1 MSIAE
6 NRSASRLAATDFCA
20 AYEAGAAATIVS
32 ERLEGV
38 LHVQVPAGA
47 EWVSLEELLPAPR
60 RIKASPEFHD
70 VEGFLDYTTEFASDG
85 TRVFVDADKHRL
97 FTVFDAHAPDRP
109 GWGDHCASLRLKCSP
124 EWERFCAVS
133 GKGFD
138 PMALA
143 EFIEENLEYF
153 QGPIAGAD
161 LLTMAQNL
169 KVQLK
174 GNLDVQHSTQ
184 SGLRHLQIK
193 DDSVL
198 AGRVAEKELAF
209 PEQVDL
215 KLRVYEG
222 HAAYAV
228 RVFLRYRV
236 KKDGVSFWFVIPDRA
251 GIQEAALDNIIDD
264 IKTQSGLKVLKGR
277 YQGPSHR

>member
-1 MSIAE
+1 MSPAE
-6 NRSASRLAATDFCA
+6 KQAASRLATTDFCA
-20 AYEAGAAATIVS
+20 AYEAGAATTIVS
-32 ERLEGV
+32 QRLEGV

-47 EWVSLEELLPAPR
+47 ELVSLEKLLPAPT

-70 VEGFLDYTTEFASDG
+70 VDGFLDYTKEFAAVG
-85 TRVFVDADKHRL
+85 TRVFVNAEKRRL
-97 FTVFDAHAPDRP
+97 FTVFDNHTPERP
-109 GWGDHCASLRLKCSP
+109 AWGDHCASLVLKCSA
-124 EWERFCAVS
+124 EWERFCDVS
-133 GKGFD
+133 GRRFD
-138 PMALA
+138 PIGLA

-169 KVQLK
+169 KVTLK
-174 GNLDVQHSTQ
+174 GDLDVQHSTQ

-198 AGRVAEKELAF
+198 AGRVAEKELSF
-209 PEQVDL
+209 PERVDL
-215 KLRVYEG
+215 KLRVYAG

-228 RVFLRYRV
+228 SVFLRYRA
-236 KKDGVSFWFVIPDRA
+236 KKDGVQFWFSIPDRA
-251 GIQEAALDNIIDD
+251 GVEEAALENIIDD

-277 YQGPSHR
+277 YQGPSHQ

>member
-1 MSIAE
+1 MSPAE
-6 NRSASRLAATDFCA
+6 KRSASRLAATDFCA
-20 AYEAGAAATIVS
+20 AYEAGAATTIVS
-32 ERLEGV
+32 QRLEGV

-47 EWVSLEELLPAPR
+47 ELVSLEKLLHTPT

-70 VEGFLDYTTEFASDG
+70 MVGFLDYTREFAAAG
-85 TRVFVDADKHRL
+85 TRVFVDTEANRL

-109 GWGDHCASLRLKCSP
+109 AWGDHCASLRLKCSS
-124 EWERFCAVS
+124 EWERFCTVS
-133 GKGFD
+133 GDRFD
-138 PMALA
+138 PMGLA
-143 EFIEENLEYF
+143 EFIKENLEYF
-153 QGPIAGAD
+153 QGPIAGTD
-161 LLTMAQNL
+161 LLTMAQN
-169 KVQLK
+169 LK

-198 AGRVAEKELAF
+198 AGRVAEKELSF

-222 HAAYAV
+222 HTAYAV
-228 RVFLRYRV
+228 RVFLRYRA
-236 KKDGVSFWFVIPDRA
+236 KKDGVQFWFSIPDRA
-251 GIQEAALDNIIDD
+251 GVEESALDKIIDD

-277 YQGPSHR
+277 YQGPRHQ

>member
-6 NRSASRLAATDFCA
+6 NPSASRLAVTDFCA
-20 AYEAGAAATIVS
+20 AYEAGAATAIVS
-32 ERLEGV
+32 QRLEGV

-47 EWVSLEELLPAPR
+47 ELVSLETLLPAPR

-70 VEGFLDYTTEFASDG
+70 LDGFLDYTQEFAAAG
-85 TRVFVDADKHRL
+85 TRVFVDAEANRL

-109 GWGDHCASLRLKCSP
+109 AWGDHCASLRLKCSP

-133 GKGFD
+133 GQGFN
-138 PMALA
+138 PMKLA

-169 KVQLK
+169 KVTLK
-174 GNLDVQHSTQ
+174 GDLDVQHSTQ

-193 DDSVL
+193 DDNVL
-198 AGRVAEKELAF
+198 SGRVAEKELSF
-209 PEQVDL
+209 PERIDL

-222 HAAYAV
+222 HTAYAV

-236 KKDGVSFWFVIPDRA
+236 KKDNVEFWFSIPDRA
-251 GIQEAALDNIIDD
+251 GIEEAALDNIIDD

-277 YQGPSHR
+277 YQGPRHR

>member
-1 MSIAE
+1 MSTGE

-20 AYEAGAAATIVS
+20 AYEAGAATAIVS
-32 ERLEGV
+32 QRLEGV
-38 LHVQVPAGA
+38 LHVQVPPGA
-47 EWVSLEELLPAPR
+47 ELVSLETLLPAPR

-70 VEGFLDYTTEFASDG
+70 MDGFLDYAKEFATAG
-85 TRVFVDADKHRL
+85 TRIFVDAQKNRL
-97 FTVFDAHAPDRP
+97 FIIFDAHAPDRP
-109 GWGDHCASLRLKCSP
+109 AWGDHCASLRLKCSP

-133 GKGFD
+133 GKRFD
-138 PMALA
+138 PMGLA

-169 KVQLK
+169 KVTFK
-174 GNLDVQHSTQ
+174 GDLDVQHSTQ

-209 PEQVDL
+209 PERVDL

-222 HAAYAV
+222 HTAYAV
-228 RVFLRYRV
+228 SVFLRYRA
-236 KKDGVSFWFVIPDRA
+236 KKDGVTFWFSIPDRA
-251 GIQEAALDNIIDD
+251 GIEEAALDKVIDD
-264 IKTQSGLKVLKGR
+264 IRAQSGLKVLKGR
-277 YQGPSHR
+277 YQGPSHQ

>member
-1 MSIAE
+1 MSTAE
-6 NRSASRLAATDFCA
+6 NRAASRLPATDFCA
-20 AYEAGAAATIVS
+20 AYEAGAATTIVS

-47 EWVSLEELLPAPR
+47 ELVSLEPLRPAPT

-70 VEGFLDYTTEFASDG
+70 LVGFLDYTQEFAAAG
-85 TRVFVDADKHRL
+85 TRVFVDADKNRL
-97 FTVFDAHAPDRP
+97 FTVFDAHAPGHP
-109 GWGDHCASLRLKCSP
+109 AWGDHCASLRLKRSP

-133 GKGFD
+133 GKGFA

-169 KVQLK
+169 KVTLK
-174 GNLDVQHSTQ
+174 GNIDVQHSTQ

-198 AGRVAEKELAF
+198 AGRVAEKELSF
-209 PEQVDL
+209 PERVDL

-222 HAAYAV
+222 HTAYAV
-228 RVFLRYRV
+228 SVFLRYRA
-236 KKDGVSFWFVIPDRA
+236 KKDGVSFWFSIPDRA
-251 GIQEAALDNIIDD
+251 GIEEAALDNIIEHL
-264 IKTQSGLKVLKGR
+264 KAESGLKVLKGR
-277 YQGPSHR
+277 YQGPSHQ